1 MYPYGWAFCSL
12 AWWRYKNS
20 LREWYT
26 ISSINSYVGL
36 ILLIDVSLKLWP
48 HYFLRWVTHYQGVWV
63 TAASTRRSKEF
74 FSDVYL
80 FWHYMVWWTYTCLSQ
95 NTHASNLA
103 VKLSI
108 VLQPSSK
115 IDFIIWYLNV
125 FIQTLDRFF
134 VNFDFLWW
142 YKLQNLWNIIRDIFT
157 LPMLFRISKHS
168 YHESL

>member
-1 MYPYGWAFCSL
+1 MYPYGWAFCAL

-80 FWHYMVWWTYTCLSQ
+80 FWHYMVCWTYTCLSQ

-103 VKLSI
+103 FKLSI

-115 IDFIIWYLNV
+115 IDFIIWYPNV
-125 FIQTLDRFF
+125 FNLNFF
-134 VNFDFLWW
+134 VNLNFYDGT
-142 YKLQNLWNIIRDIFT
+142 NLKPQKYYT
-157 LPMLFRISKHS
+157 
-168 YHESL
+168 